1 MSITDSTISNPAK
14 SINVDLGDRSYP
26 IHIGSGQIL
35 QADISQYVQGKKAL
49 IVSNETIAPLYLQS
63 ILDQLQDKQID
74 QVILK
79 DGEQY
84 KNLDNLNL
92 IFTRLI
98 EKHHDRK
105 TTLIALGG
113 GVVGDMTGFAAA
125 SYQRGVP
132 FIQIPTTLLS
142 QVDSSVGGKT
152 AVNHALGKNMI
163 GAFYQP
169 QAVIIDT
176 DTLATL
182 PQREFCAGMAEVI
195 KYGLISDEGFF
206 QWLEE
211 NVEALLERDHKAL
224 ATAIE
229 RSCLN
234 KAKVVSADE
243 TEQGIRAILNLGH
256 TFGHAIETFQQY
268 TGLLHGEAVAVGMV
282 MAAELSVRSG
292 ALSSQDVER
301 TKALIG
307 RFLLPVA
314 PPQDMQADDFMAL
327 MVRDKKVLDG
337 QLRLVLLERIGSATV
352 TADFRLQWLEA
363 TLEAACKA

>member
-1 MSITDSTISNPAK
+1 MSITDSTISKPAQ
-14 SINVDLGDRSYP
+14 SINVDLGERSYP

-35 QADISQYVQGKKAL
+35 QAGIGQYVQGKKVL

-63 ILDQLQDKQID
+63 ILDQLQDKQVD

-92 IFTRLI
+92 IFTQLI

-211 NVEALLERDHKAL
+211 NVEALLQRDHLAL

-256 TFGHAIETFQQY
+256 TFGHGIETFQKY

-282 MAAELSVRSG
+282 MAAELSVLSG
-292 ALSSQDVER
+292 ALNPEDVER
-301 TKALIG
+301 IKALIAA
-307 RFLLPVA
+307 FLLPIA
-314 PPQDMQADDFMAL
+314 PPEDMQADDFMAL

-337 QLRLVLLERIGSATV
+337 QLRLVLLERIGRATV
-352 TADFRLQWLEA
+352 TADFRLQWLEE
-363 TLEAACKA
+363 TLAQACK